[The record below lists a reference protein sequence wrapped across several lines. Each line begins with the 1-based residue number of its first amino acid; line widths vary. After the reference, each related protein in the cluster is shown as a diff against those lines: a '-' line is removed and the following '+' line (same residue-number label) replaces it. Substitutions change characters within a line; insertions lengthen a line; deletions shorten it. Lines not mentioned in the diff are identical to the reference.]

1 MGLDKI
7 TSTCYNPSQIN
18 MKKYELTY
26 LVSPELSESGLQ
38 EIQGEVESFITDNK
52 GEVLSLKIDPTKRDL
67 GSEIKGKK
75 NARMTALIFTL
86 EPVHIAGLKKIVK
99 EKSELLRHLLV
110 NKPKIKPD
118 KKRGEKKSNI
128 ERKMPDK
135 VELKEIDKK
144 IEELLSE

>member
-1 MGLDKI
+1 
-7 TSTCYNPSQIN
+7 

-26 LVSPELSESGLQ
+26 LVSPELNDTELQ
-38 EIQGEVESFITDNK
+38 GIQGEVESFIADNK
-52 GEVLSLKIDPTKRDL
+52 GEVLSVKIDPTKRDL
-67 GSEIKGKK
+67 GTEIKSKK
-75 NARMTALIFTL
+75 NARMSALVFTL

-110 NKPKIKPD
+110 SKPKIKPD
-118 KKRGEKKSNI
+118 KKRGERKPNI
-128 ERKMPDK
+128 ERKMSDK